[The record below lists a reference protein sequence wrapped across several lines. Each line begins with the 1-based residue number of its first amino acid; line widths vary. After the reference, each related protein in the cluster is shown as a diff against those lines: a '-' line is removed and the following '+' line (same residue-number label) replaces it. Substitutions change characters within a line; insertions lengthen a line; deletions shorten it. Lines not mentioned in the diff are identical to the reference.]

1 MCRRASSTSSSDLP
15 SATTSDGAAS
25 WHHYSPDFNGEDRVN
40 LITTT
45 SSTALLADAAADA
58 AAAAKVAISPPATP
72 ANITAVHNNN
82 DDPSVSIQLQGE
94 KRSRRNKTAAQLA
107 ILEPAF
113 ARNSKPTREAR
124 AQLAE
129 EIGLSER
136 SVQIW
141 FQNKRA
147 KVRNVGNDAPAAA
160 ETVDRPHRKR
170 CHLKTRRNSPKRAQA
185 SQASQESQ
193 KRQQSPS
200 PMPASSSRES
210 SQDAAQPSIAEPDPV
225 QCPTPQI
232 LAEFQS
238 GTAAAAPPLS
248 RYIPPTPQHAVP
260 AFASPA
266 SLGPPPLNRQL
277 ASAAAASAFD
287 PFNPFYPYHPAL
299 DVTRL
304 SVDCIAIGTW
314 HRLAL
319 SAIMDFYTEV
329 DLYQAV
335 IRTTFIEASCQ
346 LRMTSRLQHM
356 ASLRLDTNTST
367 TDESIASLT
376 IEFIAPPLFEM
387 LTETRTWVPC
397 HDFTENAQA
406 LHCSTHTFQGPDA
419 DIRAELRALAA
430 KSPVIYDVMY
440 ARSSTSSATVDCD
453 ATTLTSFRR
462 HSMPML
468 PFSMGGGAAVGVAAA
483 TGQPASAATP
493 WTLQYP
499 SLVSLAS
506 APSLHSLP
514 SPSYPPQHPP
524 ASQPPSAQ
532 GGGGGGGRVLYLPI
546 HPR

>member
-1 MCRRASSTSSSDLP
+1 MYRRASSTSSSDLP
-15 SATTSDGAAS
+15 SATTAEGAAS
-25 WHHYSPDFNGEDRVN
+25 WHHCSPDFNGEDIVN
-40 LITTT
+40 LTTT

-58 AAAAKVAISPPATP
+58 AAAAKVVISPPATP
-72 ANITAVHNNN
+72 ANIMAVHSNN
-82 DDPSVSIQLQGE
+82 DNPSISIPLQGE

-113 ARNSKPTREAR
+113 ARNSKPTRETR

-136 SVQIW
+136 SVRIW

-147 KVRNVGNDAPAAA
+147 KIRNVANDAPAAA

-170 CHLKTRRNSPKRAQA
+170 CHRMTSRISPKRAQA
-185 SQASQESQ
+185 FQASQESQ
-193 KRQQSPS
+193 KGQQSPS
-200 PMPASSSRES
+200 PLPASSSRES
-210 SQDAAQPSIAEPDPV
+210 SQDAAQPSNVEPDPV
-225 QCPTPQI
+225 QYPTPQI
-232 LAEFQS
+232 PAAFQS
-238 GTAAAAPPLS
+238 GTAAAAPLLS
-248 RYIPPTPQHAVP
+248 QYIPPTPQHAVL

-266 SLGPPPLNRQL
+266 SVRPPPLNRQL

-299 DVTRL
+299 DVARL
-304 SVDCIAIGTW
+304 SVDRIAIGTW
-314 HRLAL
+314 HRFAL
-319 SAIMDFYTEV
+319 SAITDFYTEV

-356 ASLRLDTNTST
+356 ASLRLDTNTLT
-367 TDESIASLT
+367 RDESIASLT

-406 LHCSTHTFQGPDA
+406 LQCSTHTFQGHDA

-430 KSPVIYDVMY
+430 KSPVIYDAMY
-440 ARSSTSSATVDCD
+440 ARSSTSNATVDCN

-462 HSMPML
+462 HSMPVL
-468 PFSMGGGAAVGVAAA
+468 PFSMGGAAAGVAAA
-483 TGQPASAATP
+483 AGQPASAATP

-499 SLVSLAS
+499 SLVSPPSAAS
-506 APSLHSLP
+506 LFPLPPS
-514 SPSYPPQHPP
+514 SYPPQYPP
-524 ASQPPSAQ
+524 ASQPPPAQ
-532 GGGGGGGRVLYLPI
+532 GGRGKRELYLPI
-546 HPR
+546 YPR